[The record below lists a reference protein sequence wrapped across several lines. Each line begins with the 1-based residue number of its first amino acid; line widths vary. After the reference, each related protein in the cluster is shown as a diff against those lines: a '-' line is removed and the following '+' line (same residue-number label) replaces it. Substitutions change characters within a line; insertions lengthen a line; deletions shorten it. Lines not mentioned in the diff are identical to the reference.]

1 MDPENSFPQVGD
13 PADIN
18 DDDID
23 EARALLDDARER
35 LRETPAELVIVNH
48 VMGLYELA
56 AIHLSATPPDLG
68 EARLAIDA
76 VGYLVDGFAERLGEH
91 STTLA
96 EALATI
102 RMAYVQLSAQTD

>member
-1 MDPENSFPQVGD
+1 MDTETSFSQLGEGTGSSGD
-13 PADIN
+13 EL
-18 DDDID
+18 D
-23 EARALLDDARER
+23 EARAMLDEARER

-76 VGYLVDGFAERLGEH
+76 VGLLVEGFGERLGEH
-91 STTLA
+91 APTLA

-102 RMAYVQLSAQTD
+102 RMAYVQLSAPTG

>member
-1 MDPENSFPQVGD
+1 MDSGSSFPQV
-13 PADIN
+13 
-18 DDDID
+18 DDHDGARHDELD
-23 EARALLDDARER
+23 EARALLDDARDR

-56 AIHLSATPPDLG
+56 AIHLSATPPALD

-76 VGYLVDGFAERLGEH
+76 VGFLVDGFGARLGEH
-91 STTLA
+91 APTLA

-102 RMAYVQLSAQTD
+102 RLAYVQLTVQTD